1 MDLFK
6 NTLLQDK
13 DLENNQ
19 DSIIEEDKENKE
31 NKEKYLKK
39 SSVWDEFKEFF
50 KELWDLLKIDLRNS
64 YLFLTENKNYLVCAI
79 ILAFL
84 LQFADINNLGT
95 SFEKFCN
102 KNNITNITKNIDIG
116 INLKGG
122 GGEQPD
128 ITTYRTKKEDQY
140 TAEKKAKKQA
150 KEDKKTMALKKKA
163 EKKGLSGAEA
173 DAYASSKIS
182 SKSSAEKMYL
192 SKQSSIEAYDDEA
205 KQKKKQDREAK
216 ANQKRISFFEQIK
229 NKFAKGTDWGGKFGA
244 LGPVFGNMEKIM
256 DSVKTVFYIVTVIL
270 TIAGI
275 LSIPVLIFLIITY
288 MVFKTMVGKFVVL

>member
-13 DLENNQ
+13 YLDNNQ
-19 DSIIEEDKENKE
+19 DSILEEDKEHQE
-31 NKEKYLKK
+31 NNLKK
-39 SSVWDEFKEFF
+39 TSVWDECKEFF
-50 KELWDLLKIDLRNS
+50 KELWDLLKIDLHNS

-102 KNNITNITKNIDIG
+102 KNNIDTG

-122 GGEQPD
+122 GGGQPD
-128 ITTYRTKKEDQY
+128 IATFRSSEAELQAADKEV
-140 TAEKKAKKQA
+140 KQQK
-150 KEDKKTMALKKKA
+150 KEDKKAMAFKKEA
-163 EKKGLSGAEA
+163 AKKGLSGAEA
-173 DAYASSKIS
+173 DAYASQQKSAQNLHKSRQS
-182 SKSSAEKMYL
+182 SKK
-192 SKQSSIEAYDDEA
+192 AYDAEA
-205 KQKKKQDREAK
+205 KQQKKEESAAQ

-229 NKFAKGTDWGGKFGA
+229 NKFAKGTNWGGTFGA

-256 DSVKTVFYIVTVIL
+256 DSVKTIFYILTVIL

-288 MVFKTMVGKFVVL
+288 MVFKTMVGKFFVL

>member
-13 DLENNQ
+13 YLDNNQ
-19 DSIIEEDKENKE
+19 DSILEEEDKEHQE
-31 NKEKYLKK
+31 NNLKK
-39 SSVWDEFKEFF
+39 TSVYDEFKEFF
-50 KELWDLLKIDLRNS
+50 KELWDLLKIDLHNS

-102 KNNITNITKNIDIG
+102 KNNIDMG

-122 GGEQPD
+122 GGGQPD
-128 ITTYRTKKEDQY
+128 IATFRSSEAELQAADKEV
-140 TAEKKAKKQA
+140 KQQK
-150 KEDKKTMALKKKA
+150 KEDKKAMAFKKEA
-163 EKKGLSGAEA
+163 AKKGLSGAEA
-173 DAYASSKIS
+173 DAYASQQKRAQNLHQSRQS
-182 SKSSAEKMYL
+182 SKK
-192 SKQSSIEAYDDEA
+192 AYDAEA
-205 KQKKKQDREAK
+205 KQKKKQDSEAK
-216 ANQKRISFFEQIK
+216 ANQKRISFFEEIK
-229 NKFAKGTDWGGKFGA
+229 KKYGKGGKFGDFGI

-256 DSVKTVFYIVTVIL
+256 DSVKTIFYILTVIL

-288 MVFKTMVGKFVVL
+288 MVFKTMVGKFFVL

>member
-1 MDLFK
+1 MMDLYK
-6 NTLLQDK
+6 LQDK
-13 DLENNQ
+13 DLDNNQ
-19 DSIIEEDKENKE
+19 DSSILEEDKE

-102 KNNITNITKNIDIG
+102 KNNIDIG

-122 GGEQPD
+122 GGEQSD
-128 ITTYRTKKEDQY
+128 ITTYRTMKGDQY
-140 TAEKKAKKQA
+140 TAEKNAQKKAKA
-150 KEDKKTMALKKKA
+150 DKKATELTQKA

-173 DAYASSKIS
+173 DAYASSK
-182 SKSSAEKMYL
+182 KSADNMHL
-192 SKQSSIEAYDDEA
+192 SKQSSIKAYDAEA
-205 KQKKKQDREAK
+205 KQKKKQESESK
-216 ANQKRISFFEQIK
+216 ANQKKISFFEGIK
-229 NKFAKGTDWGGKFGA
+229 KNFGKGTTLGGTFGA